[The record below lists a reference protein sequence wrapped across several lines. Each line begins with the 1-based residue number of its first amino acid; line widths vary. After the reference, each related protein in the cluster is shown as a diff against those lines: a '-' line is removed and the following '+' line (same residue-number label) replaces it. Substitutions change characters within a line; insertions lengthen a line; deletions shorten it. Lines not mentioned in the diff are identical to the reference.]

1 MAYLLDKP
9 FTERKR
15 NILVLMIVFFTEI
28 LFRVLIE
35 RLLASERAEVIRLPV
50 IFRRASGGGGID
62 IHVAD
67 GIVYSGCHKL
77 VSFIFH

>member
-1 MAYLLDKP
+1 MTCPIDRSFERRLVMMRVFVGFAEVFLRLLV
-9 FTERKR
+9 EC
-15 NILVLMIVFFTEI
+15 
-28 LFRVLIE
+28 
-35 RLLASERAEVIRLPV
+35 LLASERAEVIGLPV

-67 GIVYSGCHKL
+67 GIVYSGCHNL